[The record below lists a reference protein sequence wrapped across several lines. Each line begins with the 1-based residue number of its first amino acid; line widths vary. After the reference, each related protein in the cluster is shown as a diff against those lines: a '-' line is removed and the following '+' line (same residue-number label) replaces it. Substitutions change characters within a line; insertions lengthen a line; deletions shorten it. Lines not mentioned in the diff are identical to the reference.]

1 MTMSATRTIWDKEQR
16 RRNLAALVLIF
27 LIFIAISLLT
37 SKLAS
42 SEAGSRVASVVA
54 HSRPYVL
61 PAKFSIQPIAAW
73 REPSGTYVSGTANFP
88 DGTKLMAVLGR
99 EQAELNTFVMGGKFR
114 AGPFYQLTEVTGRQP
129 LEILFNRASQ
139 NQNVLSTLE
148 AGADPNVN
156 AGEKMLDAKFTI
168 ALPPVPSVTLEL
180 KAIRIVQVSSL
191 TVPGVGRS
199 SRDVEENIKLFETP
213 GTSAVAGN
221 GWSATDVKGTIYS
234 VAYDFSDGQNGHKQA
249 VWSVD
254 IATKHVT
261 CVNEAAKF
269 FSWSE

>member
-1 MTMSATRTIWDKEQR
+1 MTMNATRTIWDKEQR
-16 RRNLAALVLIF
+16 RSNLAALVLIL

-42 SEAGSRVASVVA
+42 IQARSRVASVVA

-88 DGTKLMAVLGR
+88 DGTKLMVVLGP
-99 EQAELNTFVMGGKFR
+99 EQAELSTFVMGGKFR
-114 AGPFYQLTEVTGRQP
+114 AGPFSQLTAVTGRQP

-139 NQNVLSTLE
+139 NQNVLSILE
-148 AGADPNVN
+148 AGADTNVN
-156 AGEKMLDAKFTI
+156 AGEKMFDAKFTI
-168 ALPPVPSVTLEL
+168 ALPAVPSVTLEL
-180 KAIRIVQVSSL
+180 NAIRIVQVSIL
-191 TVPGVGRS
+191 TIPGVGRS
-199 SRDVEENIKLFETP
+199 ARDVEENIRLFETP
-213 GTSAVAGN
+213 GVAGN
-221 GWSATDVKGTIYS
+221 GWNATDVKGTTYS
-234 VAYDFSDGQNGHKQA
+234 VVYDFIDTQNGHKQA